1 MDLRNINFEKMAT
14 ESERKFL
21 LKGEFKK
28 YAIKSENIIQA
39 YISTTPGR
47 TVRVRIKGE
56 KAFLTVKGIQL
67 KGTIS
72 RKEWEVEIPVNDAR
86 EMLDICL
93 PGIIE
98 KIRYYVP
105 VGKHM
110 YEVDEFHGKNEGLL
124 IAEIE
129 LGSEN
134 EVFQKPEWLGK
145 EVTGRPE
152 YFNSNLIK

>member
-1 MDLRNINFEKMAT
+1 MAT

-21 LKGEFKK
+21 LKGEFKQ

-47 TVRVRIKGE
+47 TVRIRVKGN
-56 KAFLTVKGIQL
+56 KAFLTVKGIQ
-67 KGTIS
+67 KPGTIS
-72 RKEWEVEIPVNDAR
+72 RKEWEFEIPVKDAS

-93 PGIIE
+93 PGKIE
-98 KIRYYVP
+98 KTRYYIP
-105 VGKHM
+105 LGKHM
-110 YEVDEFHGKNEGLL
+110 YEVDEFHGKNEGLI

-134 EVFQKPEWLGK
+134 EEFQKPDWLGE

>member
-1 MDLRNINFEKMAT
+1 MAT

-21 LKGEFKK
+21 LKGEFKQF
-28 YAIKSENIIQA
+28 AIKSENIIQA
-39 YISTTPGR
+39 YISTNPER
-47 TVRVRIKGE
+47 TVRIRIKDE
-56 KAFLTVKGIQL
+56 NAFLTVKGIQL
-67 KGTIS
+67 AGSIS
-72 RKEWEVEIPVNDAR
+72 RKEWEVEVPAKDAR

-98 KIRYYVP
+98 KTRYYVP
-105 VGKHM
+105 FGKHM
-110 YEVDEFHGKNEGLL
+110 YEVDEFHGKNNGLL

-129 LGSEN
+129 LGSDDEL
-134 EVFQKPEWLGK
+134 FLKPEWLGE